1 MKTAPQNTSTYTY
14 NRKTNLRQQDK
25 YIKSSH
31 SWVSEIQ
38 KTTSTWTDYT
48 KSYFEHS
55 KLTKLHGKLAFES
68 LKLFHNEIKANL
80 TGISLYLRG
89 GAYRYLGLALIYVEY
104 DNIPPVLIIFSPDIQ
119 VLLLLLKPHS
129 TRYWYLG
136 RSESIRWGCLEGS
149 RTWRRRW

>member
-48 KSYFEHS
+48 KSYFERS

-89 GAYRYLGLALIYVEY
+89 GAYSYLGLALIYVEY

-119 VLLLLLKPHS
+119 VLILLLKPHS
-129 TRYWYLG
+129 TKYWGLG
-136 RSESIRWGCLEGS
+136 RNESIRWGCFEGS